1 MFDQEIFDRLLEIGG
16 PPLALRVIQLFL
28 EHVPGKMTEVK
39 SSFDAADYPA
49 LERLAHSVK
58 SSAANLGLEDF
69 RRLAADL
76 ERSAGTRDV
85 EHVNQL
91 VPALLDA
98 HTQSVTLLMEKQQE
112 LNAL

>member
-1 MFDQEIFDRLLEIGG
+1 MFDQEVFDRLLEIGG

-28 EHVPGKMTEVK
+28 EHVPGKMLQVET
-39 SSFDAADYPA
+39 SFAAADYPA

-69 RRLAADL
+69 RRIAAEL
-76 ERSAGTRDV
+76 ERSAGLRDV
-85 EHVNQL
+85 EQVNQL
-91 VPALLDA
+91 VPALLNA
-98 HTQSVTLLMEKQQE
+98 HTQSLALLIEKQQE